1 METRQTFER
10 CNRIGSDISQ
20 MTKNAEHFAHRKRLQ
35 NARKANQ
42 NNFTA
47 TEHQRNLISMRQ
59 RIKNVSNPQ
68 NRSKNEFDPLHNP
81 VRFFRKSK
89 EEAEKVSL
97 KKYKQR
103 LEQNQME
110 KNKKEE
116 ELT

>member
-1 METRQTFER
+1 
-10 CNRIGSDISQ
+10 
-20 MTKNAEHFAHRKRLQ
+20 
-35 NARKANQ
+35 
-42 NNFTA
+42 
-47 TEHQRNLISMRQ
+47 
-59 RIKNVSNPQ
+59 VSNPQ